1 MSLFTGEKSTRN
13 GNNTLNNKNM
23 IKRIYYYFKLKEL
36 LEMSELMPFVNYLMS
51 YKGKSLFK
59 MCMQTKKIRWWFDNM
74 VSFKCT
80 YSDLLPKARIHA
92 EYYGVNAERITRR
105 FFCAR
110 DIWMK
115 QKHF

>member
-1 MSLFTGEKSTRN
+1 
-13 GNNTLNNKNM
+13 M

-36 LEMSELMPFVNYLMS
+36 LKMSELMPFVNYLMS

-59 MCMQTKKIRWWFDNM
+59 MCMQTEVIRWWFDGM

-80 YSDLLPKARIHA
+80 YHDVLPKAQMHA
-92 EYYGVNAERITRR
+92 EYCITAERITKR
-105 FFCAR
+105 FFKAR

-115 QKHF
+115 QKIY

>member
-1 MSLFTGEKSTRN
+1 
-13 GNNTLNNKNM
+13 M

-36 LEMSELMPFVNYLMS
+36 LKKSELMTFVNYLMS

-59 MCMQTKKIRWWFDNM
+59 MCMQTTRIRWWFDNM

-80 YSDLLPKARIHA
+80 YHDLLPKAQIYTEDA
-92 EYYGVNAERITRR
+92 IQAERLTKR
-105 FFCAR
+105 FFKAR

-115 QKHF
+115 Q

>member
-1 MSLFTGEKSTRN
+1 
-13 GNNTLNNKNM
+13 M

-36 LEMSELMPFVNYLMS
+36 LEKSELMLFVNYLIS

-59 MCMQTKKIRWWFDNM
+59 MCMQTTRIRWWFDNI

-80 YSDLLPKARIHA
+80 YHDLLPKAQIYA
-92 EYYGVNAERITRR
+92 EYHCIIAEQITKR
-105 FFCAR
+105 FFKAR

-115 QKHF
+115 QQKY